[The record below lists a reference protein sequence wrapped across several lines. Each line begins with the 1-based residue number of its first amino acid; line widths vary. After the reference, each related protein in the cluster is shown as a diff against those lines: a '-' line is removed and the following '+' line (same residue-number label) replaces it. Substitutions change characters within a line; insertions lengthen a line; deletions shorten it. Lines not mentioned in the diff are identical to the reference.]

1 MFVCLCICTQTHYFT
16 LSPFPSHTY
25 IFHPQSSIIQEI
37 NLVGQHLKFILSP
50 VTFFSVFSL
59 DSGMLARLLHC
70 YVGRVPSGVP
80 DRTQWGTIEHAR
92 PPPRHTLCAPL
103 ALLERFSY
111 ANEKLPTSDT
121 SLPTILPLF
130 FPSLKTAPDLSL
142 CPQLF

>member
-1 MFVCLCICTQTHYFT
+1 MCVYVYVHKHYFI
-16 LSPFPSHTY
+16 LSPFPSHIY
-25 IFHPQSSIIQEI
+25 FSSPKQYYSRDKFGGSASKVHFVPCYFFLSLLSGLW
-37 NLVGQHLKFILSP
+37 NAGQAP
-50 VTFFSVFSL
+50 P
-59 DSGMLARLLHC
+59 LLC
-70 YVGRVPSGVP
+70 GEGPLWCP

-130 FPSLKTAPDLSL
+130 FPSFKTAPDLSL